1 MNAHVRLVSSET
13 VAEDANIHDAHENAE
28 GRDEA
33 PIGLPEEGGSNRNDG
48 LGEAPPPLIAEREDR
63 AVGAR
68 DANAE
73 TKKGIAKLFALAW
86 RRQAK
91 APAPVAGEGNEG
103 EPKEGAPDSAAEAR
117 KPDGEP
123 GNPASVGDNHP
134 VVDDSQG
141 RDGAA
146 VAAAAKAKRPILKRK
161 GALAARACSRR
172 RHSRDRRPELAA

>member
-1 MNAHVRLVSSET
+1 MNARVRLVSSET

-73 TKKGIAKLFALAW
+73 TKKGIAKLSRSL
-86 RRQAK
+86 
-91 APAPVAGEGNEG
+91 G
-103 EPKEGAPDSAAEAR
+103 
-117 KPDGEP
+117 
-123 GNPASVGDNHP
+123 GD
-134 VVDDSQG
+134 
-141 RDGAA
+141 
-146 VAAAAKAKRPILKRK
+146 KRK
-161 GALAARACSRR
+161 RLRRLRAKGTRASGRRGRRTALQRLGNVTASLEIRPPWGTIILSWTTVRGGTAPRSRPPPR
-172 RHSRDRRPELAA
+172 QSVRS

>member
-1 MNAHVRLVSSET
+1 MNAHIRLVSSET

-73 TKKGIAKLFALAW
+73 TKKGIAKLI
-86 RRQAK
+86 R
-91 APAPVAGEGNEG
+91 
-103 EPKEGAPDSAAEAR
+103 AR
-117 KPDGEP
+117 
-123 GNPASVGDNHP
+123 
-134 VVDDSQG
+134 
-141 RDGAA
+141 
-146 VAAAAKAKRPILKRK
+146 
-161 GALAARACSRR
+161 LAATSESACAGRGRRERGRAEGGGAGQRCRRLGNLTASLEIRPPWGTIILSWTTVRGGTAPRSRSPPK
-172 RHSRDRRPELAA
+172 HSVRS

>member
-1 MNAHVRLVSSET
+1 MNARVRLVSSET

-73 TKKGIAKLFALAW
+73 TKKGVAKLI
-86 RRQAK
+86 R
-91 APAPVAGEGNEG
+91 
-103 EPKEGAPDSAAEAR
+103 AR
-117 KPDGEP
+117 
-123 GNPASVGDNHP
+123 
-134 VVDDSQG
+134 
-141 RDGAA
+141 
-146 VAAAAKAKRPILKRK
+146 
-161 GALAARACSRR
+161 LAATGESACAGCGRRERGRAEGGGDGQRCGGSA
-172 RHSRDRRPELAA
+172 RP

>member
-1 MNAHVRLVSSET
+1 MNARVRLVSSET

-48 LGEAPPPLIAEREDR
+48 LGEAPLIAEREDR

-73 TKKGIAKLFALAW
+73 TKKGVAKLFALAW

-91 APAPVAGEGNEG
+91 APAPVAGEGNVG
-103 EPKEGAPDSAAEAR
+103 EPKEGAPDSAAEALQKR
-117 KPDGEP
+117 PDGEP
-123 GNPASVGDNHP
+123 GESAARRGGQS
-134 VVDDSQG
+134 SCRG
-141 RDGAA
+141 RRSGARRSAA
-146 VAAAAKAKRPILKRK
+146 VAAAAKAIASDLEAQGR
-161 GALAARACSRR
+161 ARRSLRLQPTSPFRR
-172 RHSRDRRPELAA
+172 SSS